1 MDEQAQKR
9 LISKWISQN
18 IKVEKKM
25 FLNARQGNIKDDY
38 FFEKNVGHGGFGV
51 VYRAKNRLTMKR
63 VAIKAIQKFKI
74 TDYNAF
80 IKEYQILSRVDHPNI
95 INVQEIWEWDKMLFI
110 VTDYCY
116 GGDLLEYLLE
126 RDRFEENET
135 HVIM

>member
-1 MDEQAQKR
+1 
-9 LISKWISQN
+9 
-18 IKVEKKM
+18 
-25 FLNARQGNIKDDY
+25 
-38 FFEKNVGHGGFGV
+38 
-51 VYRAKNRLTMKR
+51 MKR

-116 GGDLLEYLLE
+116 GGDLFEYLLE